1 MHLRIKDRNNR
12 LLDHLFFYVSKKL
25 VIAFSHFYLKPFKI
39 FCYDFSSR
47 FDHLSLKGFNN
58 KNIFLNL
65 QHPFIFVMFFVF
77 HDDKF
82 HFKFNFTNTRS
93 TFFSYYLL
101 LLSPKL
107 ISLFKNSFLNS
118 LSVWVNR
125 GKRYISFKGFVL
137 NVLRILLQ
145 HNYIF
150 VHFHF
155 QFGVCKGTRSVV
167 FFNFTN
173 YRLSLF
179 YRNKST
185 HNKEKLK

>member
-12 LLDHLFFYVSKKL
+12 LLDHLFFFVSKKL

-39 FCYDFSSR
+39 FCSDFSSR

-125 GKRYISFKGFVL
+125 GKRYTSFKGFVL
-137 NVLRILLQ
+137 NVFRILC
-145 HNYIF
+145 IF
-150 VHFHF
+150 IFSLAFAKARGQWYSSILLIIAYH
-155 QFGVCKGTRSVV
+155 C
-167 FFNFTN
+167 FTGI
-173 YRLSLF
+173 RVLIIK
-179 YRNKST
+179 KS
-185 HNKEKLK
+185 